1 MPLPMWIQAPPEPIR
16 TRPIRVDE
24 RTTPARLTL
33 RVMGAAPRYSISAA
47 LLAVTHQVGEALVPV
62 IMGVAIDRAVRTG
75 DLAEMALWLVVLA
88 ADFAM
93 LSFSYRFGS
102 RIGQLG
108 MLAVQHRLRDMISA
122 HLLRRPPARAAW
134 SAPGVALSMA
144 TSDAGRLSFAVAI
157 GVYPAG
163 EFAAVLF
170 GGTVL
175 LLISWPLGLAVL
187 LGAPLLLWVT
197 DAAGSALRKRSAAEQ
212 AAAADAAGR
221 AADLMSGYRVIKGI
235 HAETEASARY
245 RGASRSALTSTLRA
259 RRAEG
264 EFTGAM
270 MLVTGLFLTAIAI
283 AGGLLAMGGAFGV
296 GELVTVIGL
305 TQFLISPLQNFARN
319 AGSIWAAATA
329 SAGRLLELLR
339 EEPPAPDRF
348 SDEIAS
354 AAAAIAATDAELIAV
369 DAEGHSARELLVAL
383 RHAHPDALV
392 VPHEAHLFAGSV
404 RENVQLP
411 GTASGR
417 VDDALRDA
425 GCADFS
431 AALPQG
437 WETSVGEGG
446 SGLSG
451 GQRQRVALARA
462 LAADAGFLV
471 LHDPT
476 SAVDAV
482 TEAAIA
488 RGLRDAR
495 GSNRRTVIVTG
506 SPALHHVADRV
517 IELAPGRAEGGDPHD
532 R

>member
-16 TRPIRVDE
+16 TRGIRVDE
-24 RTTPARLTL
+24 KTTPARLTL
-33 RVMGAAPRYSISAA
+33 RVMAAAPRYSIPAA
-47 LLAVTHQVGEALVPV
+47 LLAVSHQVGEALVPV

-75 DLAEMALWLVVLA
+75 DLAELALWLVVLA

-187 LGAPLLLWVT
+187 LGAPVLLWVT
-197 DAAGSALRKRSAAEQ
+197 DAAGSRLRRRSAAEQ

-221 AADLMSGYRVIKGI
+221 AADLMSGYRIVKGI
-235 HAETEASARY
+235 HAEAEASARY
-245 RGASRSALTSTLRA
+245 RSASRRALTSTLHA

-264 EFTGAM
+264 EFNGAM

-296 GELVTVIGL
+296 GGLVTVIGL

-319 AGSIWAAATA
+319 AGAIWAAATA

-339 EEPPAPDRF
+339 EQPPEPESIREEVAAVA
-348 SDEIAS
+348 SEIAAS
-354 AAAAIAATDAELIAV
+354 DAELIAV
-369 DAEGHSARELLVAL
+369 DAQGRPARELLIAL
-383 RHAHPDALV
+383 RLAHADALV

-404 RENVQLP
+404 RENVELP
-411 GTASGR
+411 GIAPSR
-417 VDDALRDA
+417 VDAALRDA

-431 AALPQG
+431 SALPQG
-437 WETSVGEGG
+437 WSTSVGEGG

-462 LAADAGFLV
+462 LASDADLLV

-482 TEAAIA
+482 TEAEIA
-488 RGLRDAR
+488 SGLRDAR
-495 GSNRRTVIVTG
+495 GSGRTVIVTG
-506 SPALHHVADRV
+506 SPALHRIADRV
-517 IELAPGRAEGGDPHD
+517 IDLSAGRAEGGESA
-532 R
+532 